1 MSEKEMF
8 LQTWN
13 REFQTT
19 VKVLKAYPADKLDF
33 RPHARS
39 RSAAE
44 LAWVF
49 VGEQAVVDMTV
60 KGHLDMSGEM
70 PPPPATMPEIL
81 AAFEKM
87 HNENVGKV
95 KNLSE
100 AEYNSTVKFPIGPNQ
115 LGDFRRADVLWITV
129 MDQVHHRG
137 QFSVYLRMAGGKV
150 PSIYGP
156 TADETWG

>member
-8 LQTWN
+8 LQTWE

-19 VKVLKAYPADKLDF
+19 RKVLSAYANNKLDF
-33 RPHARS
+33 KPHERS
-39 RSAAE
+39 RSAGE

-49 VGEQAVVDMTV
+49 VGEQFVVDMAI
-60 KGHLDMSGEM
+60 KGQIDMSGEM
-70 PPPPATMPEIL
+70 PPHPATMQEIV
-81 AAFEKM
+81 AAFEKI
-87 HNENVGKV
+87 HTENVGKV

-100 AEYNSTVKFPIGPNQ
+100 ADYNSLVKFPIGPKQ
-115 LGDFRRADVLWITV
+115 VADLRKADVLWTTL

-156 TADETWG
+156 TADETWM